1 MNDKHS
7 EAKSTS
13 NTPTES
19 AGQCAA
25 LNQAALLDLLR
36 RLENVQEN
44 AYSCEETFD
53 LLDEYVELVVTD
65 EEAAALMPLVKN
77 HLDMCP
83 DCRERYE
90 ILLRILEAEPFA
102 LAE

>member
-1 MNDKHS
+1 MNEKPTGTEPQNRAH
-7 EAKSTS
+7 EES
-13 NTPTES
+13 N
-19 AGQCAA
+19 GQCSA
-25 LNQAALLDLLR
+25 LDQAALLDLLR

-44 AYSCEETFD
+44 AYSCEETFA
-53 LLDEYVELVVTD
+53 LLDEYVELIVTD

-90 ILLRILEAEPFA
+90 ILLRILETESFTPAE
-102 LAE
+102 

>member
-1 MNDKHS
+1 MNEKHS
-7 EAKSTS
+7 EAKANNHTAG
-13 NTPTES
+13 ES

-25 LNQAALLDLLR
+25 LDRPALLDLLR

-44 AYSCEETFD
+44 AYSCEETFA

-83 DCRERYE
+83 DCREGYE
-90 ILLRILEAEPFA
+90 VLLRILEAEP
-102 LAE
+102 LAPA

>member
-1 MNDKHS
+1 MNEKPLGTES
-7 EAKSTS
+7 KNKARE
-13 NTPTES
+13 ES
-19 AGQCAA
+19 AGQCST
-25 LNQAALLDLLR
+25 LNQAALLDLMR
-36 RLENVQEN
+36 RLENVEEN

-90 ILLRILEAEPFA
+90 ILLRILEAEPFTPT
-102 LAE
+102 E

>member
-1 MNDKHS
+1 MNDKNRGA
-7 EAKSTS
+7 ES
-13 NTPTES
+13 NSSAHEES
-19 AGQCAA
+19 AGQCST
-25 LNQAALLDLLR
+25 LNQTALLDLLR

-77 HLDMCP
+77 HLEMCP

-102 LAE
+102 PT

>member
-1 MNDKHS
+1 MNDKNR
-7 EAKSTS
+7 EAKLNS
-13 NTPTES
+13 NMPEES
-19 AGQCAA
+19 AGQCST
-25 LNQAALLDLLR
+25 LNQAALLDLLH

-90 ILLRILEAEPFA
+90 ILLRILEAEPFVP
-102 LAE
+102 AE